1 MSKPTRS
8 AKPPINF
15 RSVRQADVPHSRNG
29 KHKGIVEKILSDVAQ
44 LDSGNAVRIPLEQLT
59 DTKANV
65 RSALNRAS
73 RKQGIDLKTASD
85 EKFLYVWAAAS

>member
-1 MSKPTRS
+1 M
-8 AKPPINF
+8 NF
-15 RSVRQADVPHSRNG
+15 RSVRQGEVPHNRHG

-44 LDSGNAVRIPLEQLT
+44 LDAGDAVRIPLEQLT

-73 RKQGIDLKTASD
+73 RKQGIDLKTASN
-85 EKFLYVWAAAS
+85 EQFLYVWKG